1 MSLERQG
8 ELTTPARTLLH
19 GALVALA
26 AGGAALVDLAAG
38 DAGLARL
45 LYLPA
50 VMGAAWFVGG
60 RFALLLAAAGAACAL
75 VEPAGGSW
83 SPGINAADAREALA
97 RLVEFGLVAW
107 LTGRLKGGRERA
119 LQLAGRDPLTGLA
132 NRGAFVARVDEEIN
146 RGRRAGRP
154 LTLVYID
161 CDHFKEIND
170 TLGHAAGDEALK
182 GLAAVLRSGVRDY
195 DLVGRLGGDEF
206 ALLLS
211 DTDSAAA
218 RAAVER
224 LRGALR
230 AAARSERRLPGVSIG
245 AATFPRPTTAAEM
258 IRTADEAMYAVKRD
272 TRDGARYVIA
282 QG

>member
-1 MSLERQG
+1 MSLVQQG
-8 ELTTPARTLLH
+8 EMTTPAKTLLR

-26 AGGAALVDLAAG
+26 AGGAALVDLSAK
-38 DAGLARL
+38 DPGLARL

-60 RFALLLAAAGAACAL
+60 RFAWLLAAVGAGCAL

-83 SPGINAADAREALA
+83 SASLNAGDAREGLA
-97 RLVEFGLVAW
+97 QLVEFGLVAW

-132 NRGAFVARVDEEIN
+132 NRAAFAARAEQEIN
-146 RGRRAGRP
+146 RSRRAGRP

-170 TLGHAAGDEALK
+170 TRGHAAGDEALK
-182 GLAAVLRSGVRDY
+182 GLADVLRSGVRDY

-206 ALLLS
+206 ALLLT
-211 DTDSAAA
+211 DTGPAAA

-224 LRGALR
+224 VRGALR
-230 AAARSERRLPGVSIG
+230 AAARSERLLPGVSIG
-245 AATFPRPTTAAEM
+245 AASFSRPTTAAEM
-258 IRTADEAMYAVKRD
+258 IQAADAAMYSVKRD

-282 QG
+282 QE